1 MARTDGRVDFGK
13 NPQEKLNNAKNIAE
27 KHEELGA
34 KSPLNVLEDVDWAS
48 IHPKVTAALKAH
60 EDAENYKKQME
71 EAYRERDAA
80 MPEIENA
87 LKKSVKLLKASF
99 GDNPKKLGTWG
110 IQVDDSVKSKKPTDG
125 KSAK

>member
-1 MARTDGRVDFGK
+1 MARTDGRVDLGK
-13 NPQEKLNNAKNIAE
+13 NTQEKLNNAKNIAE

-34 KSPLNVLEDVDWAS
+34 KSPLNVLEDVDWAT
-48 IHPKVTAALKAH
+48 IQPKVTAALKAH
-60 EDAENYKKQME
+60 EDAESFKKKME

-110 IQVDDSVKSKKPTDG
+110 IQVDDSVKTKKPTDG